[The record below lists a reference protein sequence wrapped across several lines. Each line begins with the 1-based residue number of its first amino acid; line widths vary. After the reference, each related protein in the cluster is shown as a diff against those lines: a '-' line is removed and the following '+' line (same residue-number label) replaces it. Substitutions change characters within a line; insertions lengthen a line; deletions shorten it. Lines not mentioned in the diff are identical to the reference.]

1 MSSRKYN
8 IGKSGVDSVAETI
21 MQKKKDFKRSKTSL
35 VAQWL
40 RLSASIVGGMGL
52 IPGQGTR
59 ILSAAWPG
67 QKKRSSWPQLEKGKL
82 REYKQSPKLKT
93 VEMIQILK

>member
-1 MSSRKYN
+1 M
-8 IGKSGVDSVAETI
+8 DSVAETI
-21 MQKKKDFKRSKTSL
+21 MQKKDFKRSKTSL

-52 IPGQGTR
+52 IPGQGTP

-67 QKKRSSWPQLEKGKL
+67 QNKKVILAPTGKG
-82 REYKQSPKLKT
+82 E
-93 VEMIQILK
+93 VEGI

>member
-67 QKKRSSWPQLEKGKL
+67 QKKKGHPGPNWK
-82 REYKQSPKLKT
+82 RGS
-93 VEMIQILK
+93 